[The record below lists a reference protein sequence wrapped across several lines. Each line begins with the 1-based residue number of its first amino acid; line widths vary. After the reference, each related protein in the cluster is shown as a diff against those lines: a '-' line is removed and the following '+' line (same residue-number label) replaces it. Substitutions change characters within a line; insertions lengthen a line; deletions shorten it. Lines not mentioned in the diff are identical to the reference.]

1 MNKNS
6 NLVTLIFLGII
17 WSSFAL
23 FTKICAEVLS
33 PCFISFSRLAL
44 ALTML
49 WGLCLFRKKKV
60 FIAENF
66 KYYAVIGFLNSALPF
81 TLFAFASQNLDSGI
95 VSILDGTVSVFEVL
109 ISIFFLKRVVE
120 KTVLFGVALGIFGIA
135 ITYLSNG
142 LVLQFTSL
150 HFISVTSI
158 LLATF
163 SFAVA
168 SIYLNENCKNID
180 AEVLATGSVFFAALM
195 LSPILFFTDYSVI
208 NARITWAML
217 GLGLICTGFA
227 YILYFK
233 LLTEESPR
241 VAVSVSL
248 IIPIL
253 GVIFGA
259 VFLKEELTP
268 NKIVGCV
275 AILISV
281 KFVLN
286 ISWKNFSKSQI
297 RQKKCTKTATSSS

>member
-6 NLVTLIFLGII
+6 NLVTLIVLGVI

-44 ALTML
+44 AFIML
-49 WGLCLFRKKKV
+49 YWLCLFQGKKV
-60 FIAENF
+60 FVAQNF
-66 KYYAVIGFLNSALPF
+66 KYYAVIGFFNSASPF
-81 TLFAFASQNLDSGI
+81 TLFAFASKNLDSG
-95 VSILDGTVSVFEVL
+95 VMAILDGTVSIFELL
-109 ISIFFLKRVVE
+109 ISIFFLKRLVS
-120 KTVLFGVALGIFGIA
+120 KNAILGAALGIFGIA
-135 ITYLSNG
+135 MTYLSNG
-142 LVLQFTSL
+142 LALEFTGP

-168 SIYLNENCKNID
+168 SIYLNENCKAID
-180 AEVLATGSVFFAALM
+180 AVILATGSVCFATLIF
-195 LSPILFFTDYSVI
+195 SPILFFTDYSVI
-208 NARITWAML
+208 NLRTTWAML
-217 GLGLICTGFA
+217 GLGLICTGGA

-241 VAVSVSL
+241 VAVSVAL

-259 VFLKEELTP
+259 VFLGEELTL

-286 ISWKNFSKSQI
+286 ISWKNFSKS
-297 RQKKCTKTATSSS
+297 